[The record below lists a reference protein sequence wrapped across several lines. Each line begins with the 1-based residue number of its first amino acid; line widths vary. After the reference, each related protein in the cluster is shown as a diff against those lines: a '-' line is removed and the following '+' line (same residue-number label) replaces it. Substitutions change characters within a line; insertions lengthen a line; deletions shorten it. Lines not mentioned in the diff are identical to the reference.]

1 MKTIYSPEDL
11 KTDSIVINL
20 NDDTEIRIR
29 INQFG
34 ELVVNK
40 QYYGEGESG
49 IIIVPSVSNEIKIK

>member
-40 QYYGEGESG
+40 QYVLQLNDSFLTD
-49 IIIVPSVSNEIKIK
+49 